1 MTPKDHINRIVAW
14 FSVFMGQKYMVGQ
27 DEHGGKLWRKPVI
40 NAMKDEVID
49 MVVYFEVLEAQYTKA
64 VAELEVAMEVI
75 REFNKED
82 FTDRTDEWIEATENA
97 YNILVFGNKE
107 GELEEDH

>member
-1 MTPKDHINRIVAW
+1 
-14 FSVFMGQKYMVGQ
+14 
-27 DEHGGKLWRKPVI
+27 
-40 NAMKDEVID
+40 
-49 MVVYFEVLEAQYTKA
+49 
-64 VAELEVAMEVI
+64 MEVI